1 MQGKGAFRCRSRKS
15 LKPNK
20 PFLSPPSVLG
30 HLLARQPVFL
40 FRFRLVNKNQSKAKR
55 CLAVPGE
62 PASPLPVRT
71 RLWLRNAVP
80 LARRWFQYSH
90 RSCVFIPGERKNS
103 LPFWR
108 FPENLQNLGRYLEK
122 KKKIFLEAKSKQTC
136 DRPIREPAQNGS
148 GWFTCTKTNIKKMF
162 FFRGGSGQTWMF
174 EGSKKAREKL

>member
-71 RLWLRNAVP
+71 RLWPRNAVP

-122 KKKIFLEAKSKQTC
+122 KKK
-136 DRPIREPAQNGS
+136 N
-148 GWFTCTKTNIKKMF
+148 F
-162 FFRGGSGQTWMF
+162 F
-174 EGSKKAREKL
+174 GSKIKANLRSSDSGTCSKRQRLVYMYEN